1 MNIQVEGQNVAL
13 VGEPVD
19 VGYEMPHFKLLN
31 KNNEKVKTADLLGKL
46 TLISVVPDIDTPV
59 CSIQTRNFNK
69 LMADNSAVNFVT
81 VSTNTVEQQAKWC
94 AAEGIDNLTML
105 SDSQESF
112 GYEMRLYIPTMGVDA
127 RAIYIMDADGV
138 IKYRQI
144 VDELTHEP
152 DYDAAIE
159 ALKNL

>member
-13 VGEPVD
+13 VGDPVD

-31 KNNEKVKTADLLGKL
+31 KDNEKVKTADLLGKL

-69 LMADNSAVNFVT
+69 LMAENPDVNFVT
-81 VSTNTVEQQAKWC
+81 VSTNTVDQQTKWC
-94 AAEGIDNLTML
+94 AAEGIEMTML